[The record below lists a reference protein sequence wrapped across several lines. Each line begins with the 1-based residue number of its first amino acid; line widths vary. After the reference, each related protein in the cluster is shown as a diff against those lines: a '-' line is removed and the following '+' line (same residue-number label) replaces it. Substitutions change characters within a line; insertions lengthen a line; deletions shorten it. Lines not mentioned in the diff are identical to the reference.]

1 MYFESDIIA
10 IYTYRDVMG
19 MDMVYQLKFFF
30 FLNLN
35 KLDRISTFKLQS
47 LLYDDAF
54 LFFSFLNG
62 YDDDSYH

>member
-19 MDMVYQLKFFF
+19 MDMVYQLNFFFFF

-54 LFFSFLNG
+54 LFFLNG